1 LRASLYLA
9 ESRWLRLT
17 AFTTLYAAQGI
28 PIGLLSIAMPAW
40 LADRGMALDEIA
52 VYTAVVSLP
61 WGFKLIAGPFMDR
74 FTFLPMGRRRPWVLA
89 AQGGLTLALLP
100 LLWAPDPMTN
110 LHTLTLMGFVINC
123 FSAVQDVAVDGM
135 AIDILPADERGR
147 ANALMAFG
155 QAGGFSLFAAICGT
169 LLSRSGLPA
178 AALACA
184 LSVGLIFLVVTLTR
198 ERIGERLL
206 PWSEGQAAATA
217 VAVERNFRAIFGK
230 LLKVLLLPMSL
241 LLTLTEVMS
250 RFRDGIAVSV
260 GPTFAVQE
268 LGYSP
273 EVYTQFVGL
282 AGFMA
287 AAVGIAFGPVIDRYG
302 AKRLI
307 IVGLVGAMALSFTV
321 AATESLW
328 SITEYVIAAWI
339 LASLFGQILFIGMI
353 AQYMNI
359 CWAPVAATQF
369 AIYMSLSNL
378 ARSIGA
384 GLFALVA
391 AELSYVQIFMLM
403 GVLLLLACA
412 SMWRFDLERHQRRLD
427 ALDADSA
434 GLGLRAGANP

>member
-1 LRASLYLA
+1 MRASLYLA

-28 PIGLLSIAMPAW
+28 PIGLLSIAIPAW
-40 LADRGMALDEIA
+40 LADRGMALAEIA
-52 VYTAVVSLP
+52 AYTAVVSLP

-110 LHTLTLMGFVINC
+110 LYTLTLMGFVINC

-155 QAGGFSLFAAICGT
+155 QAGGFSLFAAVCGT
-169 LLSRSGLPA
+169 LLSRFGLPA
-178 AALACA
+178 AAIACA
-184 LSVGLIFLVVTLTR
+184 LTVGLIFLFVLLTR
-198 ERIGERLL
+198 ERIGERIL
-206 PWSEGQAAATA
+206 PWSEGQPAGTKVAA
-217 VAVERNFRAIFGK
+217 ERDFKAIFRN
-230 LLKVLLLPMSL
+230 LLKVLFLPMSV
-241 LLTLTEVMS
+241 LLTLTEMMN
-250 RFRDGIAVSV
+250 RFRDGVATSV
-260 GPTFAVQE
+260 FPTLVVQE
-268 LGYSP
+268 LGYSL
-273 EVYTQFVGL
+273 EAYTQFIGV
-282 AGFMA
+282 AGFLA
-287 AAVGIAFGPVIDRYG
+287 AAVGIVFGPIIDRYG

-307 IVGLVGAMALSFTV
+307 MIGLIGSVALSFTF

-328 SITEYVIAAWI
+328 STTEYVVTAWI
-339 LASLFGQILFIGMI
+339 LASLFGQILFIGLI

-369 AIYMSLSNL
+369 AIYMSLANL
-378 ARSIGA
+378 ARSVGA
-384 GLFALVA
+384 GVFALVA
-391 AELSYVQIFMLM
+391 DQMSYVQNFMLM
-403 GVLLLLACA
+403 GTLLLLA
-412 SMWRFDLERHQRRLD
+412 SVSLWRFDPDSHRRRLE

-434 GLGLRAGANP
+434 GLGLRAGADP

>member
-1 LRASLYLA
+1 MASLYLA

-17 AFTTLYAAQGI
+17 AFTALYGAQGI
-28 PIGLLSIAMPAW
+28 PIGLLSIAVPAW
-40 LADRGMALDEIA
+40 LADRGMALTEIA
-52 VYTAVVSLP
+52 AYTAVVSLP
-61 WGFKLIAGPFMDR
+61 WAFKLIAGPFMDR

-89 AQGGLTLALLP
+89 AQGGLTFVLLP
-100 LLWAPDPMTN
+100 LLWVPDPMSN
-110 LHTLTLMGFVINC
+110 LLALTVMGFVINC

-178 AALACA
+178 AAFACV
-184 LSVGLIFLVVTLTR
+184 LGVGLIFLFVALTR
-198 ERIGERLL
+198 ERLGERLL
-206 PWSEGQAAATA
+206 PWSEGEASATK
-217 VAVERNFRAIFGK
+217 VAVERNFRSIFGK
-230 LLKVLLLPMSL
+230 LLKVLFLPMSV
-241 LLTLTEVMS
+241 LLTLTEMMN
-250 RFRDGIAVSV
+250 RFRDGVAMSVS
-260 GPTFAVQE
+260 PTFAVQE
-268 LGYSP
+268 LGYSM

-282 AGFMA
+282 AGFLA
-287 AAVGIAFGPVIDRYG
+287 ATIGIVFGPIIDRYG

-307 IVGLVGAMALSFTV
+307 MVGLVGAAGLSFTF

-328 SITEYVIAAWI
+328 SITEYVVTAWI
-339 LASLFGQILFIGMI
+339 LASLFSQILFIGLI

-369 AIYMSLSNL
+369 AIYMSLANL

-391 AELSYVQIFMLM
+391 AQFSYAQDFVLM
-403 GVLLLLACA
+403 GALFLLAGV
-412 SMWRFDLERHQRRLD
+412 SLWRFDLGSHQRRLD
-427 ALDADSA
+427 DLDADSA
-434 GLGLRAGANP
+434 GFGLRAGANP